1 MKLETKLEELDFILN
16 KMALEKRL
24 QIEAEHLKRIKIAKI
39 VRIYTVIENKSL
51 KVFIRIL
58 NNLTGE
64 LKVDSIRIWEL
75 IKRIVIIST
84 DEIYEWTA
92 ESQAEAFL
100 VKNINLNK
108 PYKLL
113 IKFNNFMGLFKLDDK
128 LKILLNLYA
137 DSKPNVIKEIY
148 KYINNK
154 GLLNHTTGIV
164 TSDKSLEN
172 IFNVTQFDFNDI
184 SSMLDEKLFPIDY
197 CNININLN
205 NTTSIYDVEVD
216 IDDITQMPILYSSEV
231 KMLIK
236 KIEGNKILEKKLK
249 GNIKILQEFIK
260 NPIQMIS
267 KFLILEKDIKGIKTK
282 YFDDLNIQTALF
294 ELLINKKNSE

>member
-1 MKLETKLEELDFILN
+1 
-16 KMALEKRL
+16 
-24 QIEAEHLKRIKIAKI
+24 
-39 VRIYTVIENKSL
+39 
-51 KVFIRIL
+51 
-58 NNLTGE
+58 
-64 LKVDSIRIWEL
+64 
-75 IKRIVIIST
+75 
-84 DEIYEWTA
+84 
-92 ESQAEAFL
+92 
-100 VKNINLNK
+100 
-108 PYKLL
+108 
-113 IKFNNFMGLFKLDDK
+113 MGLFKLDDK